1 MRVCLLGFLAVLAL
15 PAGAQSTIEGDNTT
29 IRLGNSRDIT
39 TQTRA
44 RVTSAEAAVLRG
56 LDKLSGASVDLQA
69 GILEPVVFGALSITM
84 HDCRY
89 PKNNPNGDAY
99 LRLTIYDRGVETP
112 VFDGW
117 MVASSPALSALDHP
131 RYDVWAIRCKLDDRT
146 PSVIAGE
153 SSPRPIMRPEG
164 LGDSSNG

>member
-1 MRVCLLGFLAVLAL
+1 MSFAAPL
-15 PAGAQSTIEGDNTT
+15 GAQTTIQGDNTT
-29 IRLGNSRDIT
+29 IRLGNARDIT

-44 RVTSAEAAVLRG
+44 RVSSAEAAVLRG
-56 LDKLSGASVDLQA
+56 LDKLSGSSVDLQA
-69 GILEPVVFGALSITM
+69 GVLEPLQFGALTIKM

-89 PKNNPNGDAY
+89 PKNNPSGDAY
-99 LRLTIYDRGVETP
+99 LHLTIRDRGVDTP

-131 RYDVWAIRCKLDDRT
+131 RYDVWVIRCKLDDRT

-153 SSPRPIMRPEG
+153 SSPRPIMRP
-164 LGDSSNG
+164 

>member
-1 MRVCLLGFLAVLAL
+1 MAVLGVCLAL
-15 PAGAQSTIEGDNTT
+15 PVFAQSTIEGDNTT
-29 IRLGNSRDIT
+29 IRLGNAPDIT

-44 RVTSAEAAVLRG
+44 RASSAAAAQLRG
-56 LDKLSGASVDLQA
+56 LDKLSGQSVDLQSTN
-69 GILEPVVFGALSITM
+69 LQPVEFGALSITM

-89 PKNNPNGDAY
+89 PSNNPSGDAY
-99 LRLTIYDRGVETP
+99 VHLTIMDRGVEKP

-131 RYDVWAIRCKLDDRT
+131 RYDVWVIRCKLDDRT
-146 PSVIAGE
+146 PSVVAGE

-164 LGDSSNG
+164 LGGN